1 MRSGR
6 FILELFGV
14 ISEINPFVSIEIHIW
29 LVVRWGLL
37 LLQRFIYM
45 KFDEQ
50 KIMLYLFVL

>member
-29 LVVRWGLL
+29 LVRWGLL
-37 LLQRFIYM
+37 LLQGFIYM

-50 KIMLYLFVL
+50 NIMLYLFVP

>member
-14 ISEINPFVSIEIHIW
+14 ISEINPFVSIEIHIL
-29 LVVRWGLL
+29 LVVLWGLL

-50 KIMLYLFVL
+50 KMLYLFVP

>member
-14 ISEINPFVSIEIHIW
+14 ISEINPFVSIEIHIL

-50 KIMLYLFVL
+50 KMLYLFVP

>member
-29 LVVRWGLL
+29 LVLWGLL
-37 LLQRFIYM
+37 LLQGFLYM

-50 KIMLYLFVL
+50 KIMLYLFVP

>member
-14 ISEINPFVSIEIHIW
+14 ISEINPFVSIEIHIL

-45 KFDEQ
+45 KFEEQ
-50 KIMLYLFVL
+50 KIMLYLFVP